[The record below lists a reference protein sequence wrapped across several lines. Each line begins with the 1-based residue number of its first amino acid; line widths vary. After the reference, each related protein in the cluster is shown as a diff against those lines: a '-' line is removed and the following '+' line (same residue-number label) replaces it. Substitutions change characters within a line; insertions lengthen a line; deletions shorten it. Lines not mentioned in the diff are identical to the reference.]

1 MAEVEDS
8 PILEYDELSEQ
19 IIDLKRK
26 VTKKMDEAT
35 VASQKGDD
43 ETLSMSLDSLAR
55 LNSGLGQKAA
65 MAKYVT
71 RLAARALEKLKEQK
85 DARRSELTLH
95 YSATQAVG
103 KSEHQ
108 AKVEVMDMVPE
119 IDELFGV
126 YNLAKLLADEA
137 DDLTYR
143 TDTFLK
149 MGQSRLSLLKG
160 DKHNGR

>member
-1 MAEVEDS
+1 MDENDS
-8 PILEYDELSEQ
+8 PILEYDEVSKQ
-19 IIDLKRK
+19 IVHLKK
-26 VTKKMDEAT
+26 LVKEKMDEAT
-35 VASQKGDD
+35 TASQQGND
-43 ETLSMSLDSLAR
+43 EQLSMSLDSLAR
-55 LNSGLGQKAA
+55 INSALGQKAA
-65 MAKYVT
+65 MAKYVS

-85 DARRSELTLH
+85 KNKRSELTLE
-95 YSATQAVG
+95 YSKTQAVG

-108 AKVEVMDMVPE
+108 ARVDTAHMEDE
-119 IDELFGV
+119 IDEFFNTS
-126 YNLAKLLADEA
+126 NLAQLLADEA